1 MSEVEKAEELMKTF
15 GELAYEVAGLLQDQ
29 HDEQERPEQFLF
41 WHRVKIY
48 IYNHAKR

>member
-1 MSEVEKAEELMKTF
+1 MSEVERAEELMNTF
-15 GELAYEVAGLLQDQ
+15 GEMAYEVACLLQDQ

-48 IYNHAKR
+48 IHAHERK